1 LIHFK
6 SVAFER
12 DVTAEEL
19 THWSLA
25 DLETLKAEA
34 LASHH
39 HLEERCFE
47 AFEREGFVPRSLQL
61 ARKFVHTFYL
71 KVRGEYLAK
80 DADAKAERSRAK
92 AELELAKAQE
102 ISRRHQEH
110 QLNNS
115 RKNHMR
121 NVIFFRLLKE
131 RFGDEIIEAIADEAR
146 ELAEAD
152 FQRVHE
158 AVS

>member
-1 LIHFK
+1 M
-6 SVAFER
+6 AFER
-12 DVTAEEL
+12 DVTIEEL
-19 THWSLA
+19 THWPLV
-25 DLETLKAEA
+25 DLETLKAEV
-34 LASHH
+34 LASHQ

-47 AFEREGFVPRSLQL
+47 AFEREGVVPRSLQM
-61 ARKFVHTFYL
+61 ARKYVHTFYL
-71 KVRGEYLAK
+71 KVLGEYRAK
-80 DADAKAERSRAK
+80 DADAQAERSRAK

-102 ISRRHQEH
+102 ISRRHQKH
-110 QLNNS
+110 QRNNS
-115 RKNHMR
+115 RKNHLR

-131 RFGDEIIEAIADEAR
+131 RFGDEVIDAIADEAR